1 VSSPPVALASPDRAT
16 SAASDARIIYDWLI
30 DPGAPRAVFVV
41 AVLEVAGTAGYARH
55 RPAPRRAGLGP
66 GGRASRCRAH
76 GAIVEGRRTS
86 PPQPTTLQEEDHAM
100 PDKTYKLIELVGVS
114 PDSVQ
119 QAVRNAITRASESLK
134 GIDWFEVTEIRG
146 TVSSGQVSE
155 FQVKLKVGFR
165 ILSEQELKGA

>member
-1 VSSPPVALASPDRAT
+1 MAGLPKRRLGRTGLDVTMLGYGAMEIR
-16 SAASDARIIYDWLI
+16 
-30 DPGAPRAVFVV
+30 GAPRGRDV
-41 AVLEVAGTAGYARH
+41 TAATPH
-55 RPAPRRAGLGP
+55 RLSA
-66 GGRASRCRAH
+66 
-76 GAIVEGRRTS
+76 
-86 PPQPTTLQEEDHAM
+86 EEHAM

-146 TVSSGQVSE
+146 VVHSGQVSE